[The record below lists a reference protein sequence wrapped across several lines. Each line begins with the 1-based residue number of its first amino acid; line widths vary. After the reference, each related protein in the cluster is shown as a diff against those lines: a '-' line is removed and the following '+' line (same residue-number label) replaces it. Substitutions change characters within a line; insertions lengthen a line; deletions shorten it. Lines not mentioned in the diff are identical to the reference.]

1 LDVLSRLLVKLFVGV
16 PEEPLDVE
24 ARARYGVFQ
33 GTLSI
38 IGNIVLAALK
48 FFFGW
53 ITNSIAL
60 LADAVHT
67 GSDVVTSA
75 IVVAGFRMAKKPAD
89 IEHPYGHGRIE
100 PIATLI
106 ISLLLI
112 WAGIEF
118 AHAAYDRLRDPPRV
132 EWSTLAFSLM
142 AVSVAFKEWMARFAL
157 GIGKIVQSDMLKAD
171 AWHHRSDAA
180 ASVLVAISLL
190 AAYFGHVRIDSILGF
205 CVAGLIMYAG
215 FRLLRSMVNEL
226 LGKAPSKE
234 LIDRIVKAGLSVEGV
249 KQIHDINVHDYGQQK
264 VISLHVVTARELE
277 THRSHHLA
285 KMVEKAVGDA
295 LNASTVVHVDPSD
308 PSESSPS
315 EETVKTALKRVV
327 QVRPEIQGFEG
338 LKVSAFKGGPVID
351 FRLVMNGK
359 LSLERAHEIGRD
371 VANDLKKCVG
381 DCKVSFSIGPGHS
394 QE

>member
-1 LDVLSRLLVKLFVGV
+1 MDVLSRLLVKLFVGV

-157 GIGKIVQSDMLKAD
+157 GIGKIVQSDML
-171 AWHHRSDAA
+171 
-180 ASVLVAISLL
+180 
-190 AAYFGHVRIDSILGF
+190 
-205 CVAGLIMYAG
+205 
-215 FRLLRSMVNEL
+215 
-226 LGKAPSKE
+226 
-234 LIDRIVKAGLSVEGV
+234 
-249 KQIHDINVHDYGQQK
+249 
-264 VISLHVVTARELE
+264 
-277 THRSHHLA
+277 
-285 KMVEKAVGDA
+285 
-295 LNASTVVHVDPSD
+295 
-308 PSESSPS
+308 
-315 EETVKTALKRVV
+315 
-327 QVRPEIQGFEG
+327 
-338 LKVSAFKGGPVID
+338 
-351 FRLVMNGK
+351 
-359 LSLERAHEIGRD
+359 
-371 VANDLKKCVG
+371 
-381 DCKVSFSIGPGHS
+381 
-394 QE
+394 